1 MTGENSESSQKRV
14 TIRDIAR
21 CVGVSHATVSLALKK
36 NPRISKKTTQLV
48 LEKAEELGY
57 VRDPMLSA
65 LCNYRTKIKNQPTQ
79 AALAWINDWENPKDL
94 RKINE
99 FNLYWEGA
107 NEAARR
113 VGYRLEEFATAE
125 LPLRR
130 IDSIL
135 KARTIQ
141 GIIIP
146 PVQHLP
152 DGLDP
157 FPWGDY
163 ATVCLG
169 YSLPR
174 AKAHFVCS
182 AQASNAM
189 RAFERA
195 HQLGYKR
202 IGFVSEFVR
211 TRHFGVGFLWAQQE
225 LPASRQLPL
234 LALNPADDFEQQQA
248 VFERWLLRNR
258 PDAILTDNGETLY
271 MLKNL
276 GIRVPEDIGLATTS
290 IHDTP
295 IDAGIDQNPFEIGRA
310 AARTL
315 IGLLSEQSIGI
326 PVSQSE
332 VHINGIWVD
341 GGMLPSRK

>member
-1 MTGENSESSQKRV
+1 MTDLNNDLPEKRV

-21 CVGVSHATVSLALKK
+21 AVGVSHATVSLALKK

-57 VRDPMLSA
+57 IRDPMLSA
-65 LCNYRTKIKNQPTQ
+65 LCNYRTKGKNKSTQ
-79 AALAWINDWENPKDL
+79 AALAWINDWENPKEL

-107 NEAARR
+107 TDAARR
-113 VGYRLEEFATAE
+113 VGYRLEEFSTKE
-125 LPLRR
+125 IPLRR

-135 KARTIQ
+135 KARHIQ

-146 PVQHLP
+146 PMRHSP
-152 DGLDP
+152 KGWDA
-157 FPWGDY
+157 FPWNDY

-169 YSLPR
+169 HGLPNVQ
-174 AKAHFVCS
+174 AHFVCS
-182 AQASNAM
+182 AQASNAI
-189 RAFERA
+189 RAFDRA
-195 HQLGYKR
+195 HQLGYQR

-225 LPASRQLPL
+225 LPPPRQLPL
-234 LALNPADDFEQQQA
+234 LALNPADTFEQQQA
-248 VFERWLLRNR
+248 VFEVWLLENQ

-271 MLKNL
+271 MMNNL
-276 GIRVPEDIGLATTS
+276 EIRVPEDIGLATTS

-315 IGLLSEQSIGI
+315 IGLLTEQSIGV

-332 VHINGIWVD
+332 VHINGIWID
-341 GGMLPSRK
+341 GAMLPARG